1 VVQAS
6 IISIGNE
13 VLSGQ
18 TPDTNAAYLAERLLS
33 VGIAVVSCYTVGD
46 DVERIERAL
55 RLANEDAEI
64 VLVTGGLGPTKDDV
78 TREGLAAYLG
88 VELRLDEQLLEK
100 ISRYFASRGRTM
112 AATNKRQAYLP
123 AGAKPLCNNLG
134 TAPGILV
141 ENRGRLIAA
150 MPGVPAE
157 MRWMF
162 EEFVLPKLAE
172 RAEGQAVV
180 VKKLRCFGTGESD
193 IAQMLG
199 PLMERGRNPQINST
213 ASQGIITLHIIAVAT
228 GDVEADRLAEADVK
242 LLHDKLGSLV
252 FGCGDESLAEVV
264 GQKLAQMAKT
274 VSLAESCTGGLIA
287 KMLTDIPG
295 ASRYFTHGW
304 VVYSNR
310 AKTSELGV
318 DAGLI
323 AEHGAVSEAVALA
336 MAEGARERAGT
347 DYAVGVTGVAG
358 PTGGTEQKPVGL
370 VYIAVSAAGGC
381 EAKRFIFPCDRESV
395 RYRTAHTAL
404 NMLRLAL

>member
-1 VVQAS
+1 MVQAS

-141 ENRGRLIAA
+141 ENQGRLIAA

-287 KMLTDIPG
+287 KMLTDIPQSG
-295 ASRYFTHGW
+295 GSQK
-304 VVYSNR
+304 S
-310 AKTSELGV
+310 V
-318 DAGLI
+318 D
-323 AEHGAVSEAVALA
+323 
-336 MAEGARERAGT
+336 
-347 DYAVGVTGVAG
+347 
-358 PTGGTEQKPVGL
+358 
-370 VYIAVSAAGGC
+370 
-381 EAKRFIFPCDRESV
+381 
-395 RYRTAHTAL
+395 YRMNNHISI
-404 NMLRLAL
+404 